1 MQLKPPVNPAA
12 AAAPFLAINAQPG
25 GAPEGSAPG
34 GSSAFARLMES
45 QARSSTAPLPVP
57 PPPALSSPAKEPL
70 HPHPASQGGGNEV
83 KSPAPQPNEASSS
96 RGKAEARP
104 TQDNGSKAAAQ
115 QQTERNR
122 LNAQREARSTAARAE
137 SRPAAPQSGQS
148 AKAAGAKAADSQAAS
163 PDDEEGTQQA
173 TGDDKL
179 LSPLALL
186 NLIGASAQ
194 ALPSGS
200 PGCGSLSDETAQA
213 LAAQDAAAGLP
224 GDGASALTAAGVNG
238 GAALPAAAGA
248 SPDAAGDPLAGTAAA
263 GLLATSAHSP
273 SSAKGLHPG
282 LSPSQGGSSA
292 AVSAGNGA
300 TTAAG
305 PAAGIAI
312 DPGLASKT
320 AAQQAEWTA
329 MAASGAI
336 SSQNAGRGGA
346 PGGAADALNPGNFA
360 AMLNGQIGPAGN
372 DAASTVSVNL
382 PTPVQSPEFRE
393 MLGAQ
398 VSLLAQDGVQSAEL
412 HLNPADMGPISVQI
426 TLDGTQARVDFGA
439 DSASTR
445 QLIESGLPELASAL
459 RDAGLTLSG
468 GGVSQHAPQQQQGR
482 GDASSSGQ
490 GGDGRRAGNDI
501 GPSDATPV
509 RSAAVARR
517 VALGGVDVYA

>member
-12 AAAPFLAINAQPG
+12 PAAPFLAINTQPG
-25 GAPEGSAPG
+25 SAPEGSAPG
-34 GSSAFARLMES
+34 AGSAFALLMES

-70 HPHPASQGGGNEV
+70 HQRHAPQGGGSNEV

-96 RGKAEARP
+96 RSKAEARP
-104 TQDNGSKAAAQ
+104 VQDNGSKAAAQ

-137 SRPAAPQSGQS
+137 ARPAAPQSGPT
-148 AKAAGAKAADSQAAS
+148 AKAANAKDAANSQTAS
-163 PDDEEGTQQA
+163 PDDEEGQEPA
-173 TGDDKL
+173 ASDDT

-186 NLIGASAQ
+186 SLIDASAQ

-200 PGCGSLSDETAQA
+200 PGFGPLSDEPKQQT
-213 LAAQDAAAGLP
+213 LAAQDAATGLP
-224 GDGASALTAAGVNG
+224 GDGASALTATAGATG
-238 GAALPAAAGA
+238 GTALPTAAGST
-248 SPDAAGDPLAGTAAA
+248 SPDAAG
-263 GLLATSAHSP
+263 LLSTPAPSS
-273 SSAKGLHPG
+273 SSAKGLHTG
-282 LSPSQGGSSA
+282 LSPSKGGSAAASA
-292 AVSAGNGA
+292 SQDASA
-300 TTAAG
+300 AAG
-305 PAAGIAI
+305 PAGGIAI
-312 DPGLASKT
+312 TSDLASNT
-320 AAQQAEWTA
+320 AEQHAEWTA
-329 MAASGAI
+329 MAANGI
-336 SSQNAGRGGA
+336 SSQNAGRAGA
-346 PGGAADALNPGNFA
+346 PGSGADALNPGNFA
-360 AMLNGQIGPAGN
+360 ATLGSQMGLAAK

-398 VSLLAQDGVQSAEL
+398 VSLLARNGVQSAEL

-426 TLDGTQARVDFGA
+426 TLEGTQAHVDFGA

-459 RDAGLTLSG
+459 REAGLTLSG
-468 GGVSQHAPQQQQGR
+468 GGVSQHAQQQQGR

-501 GPSDATPV
+501 GPSDHPATPV
-509 RSAAVARR
+509 RSAAAARR